1 MYLSSKTI
9 RNQVS
14 HVSMATECW
23 LLLLMMISMF
33 VASCQGG
40 ESMPMSTVDLYSAL
54 IAKPLNDDDD
64 DDDKIV

>member
-1 MYLSSKTI
+1 
-9 RNQVS
+9 
-14 HVSMATECW
+14 
-23 LLLLMMISMF
+23 MF

-64 DDDKIV
+64 DDDKII